1 MKINN
6 IIAAILKEEQR
17 KAEEESANRQALSVL
32 QNTRQNS
39 GGNMVNGAGEWY
51 FYNTSTMSFGF
62 SEFSKKWGKR
72 KLEDNWR
79 ISNKQTVDF
88 GDNQLDKNDET
99 EDGEPKDTSALA
111 ANPKNKSFYLK
122 DVPLTEEKMKKSNDK
137 VEKALYNMGYIYYEG
152 LKDLDKAKETFEIL
166 IKRFPKGKQVLGSYY
181 QLYKINSDLGDKVKE
196 DYYKDLIM
204 KEYPESD
211 YAKIIADP
219 EYYKQIQ
226 AKKNEINLFYD
237 ETYKAFILGSYN
249 KVITNYQTATSKY
262 KLSPIFPKFEYLNAL
277 SLGKTKGKD
286 SLITSLNSLIT
297 KYPNHEIIPMAQM
310 VLAYLNGGNEVNL
323 AKNGTP
329 NITPETKGKPKIISE
344 TPKNNEIGNT
354 VKKDTVVSKRVN
366 NEIKDQL
373 SVYKDNMEGVH
384 FFILMVD
391 ASKVNVNVLKIKI
404 SDFNRKYYSTN
415 NLEIT
420 SIIYN
425 KNIHLISVT
434 QFENAEKAMLYYKT
448 IRSDEYIYS
457 TLDTATTSD
466 FLISS
471 ENFTTFYKLK
481 DLDGY
486 QSFFNSIYL
495 KK

>member
-1 MKINN
+1 
-6 IIAAILKEEQR
+6 
-17 KAEEESANRQALSVL
+17 
-32 QNTRQNS
+32 
-39 GGNMVNGAGEWY
+39 
-51 FYNTSTMSFGF
+51 
-62 SEFSKKWGKR
+62 
-72 KLEDNWR
+72 
-79 ISNKQTVDF
+79 
-88 GDNQLDKNDET
+88 
-99 EDGEPKDTSALA
+99 
-111 ANPKNKSFYLK
+111 
-122 DVPLTEEKMKKSNDK
+122 
-137 VEKALYNMGYIYYEG
+137 
-152 LKDLDKAKETFEIL
+152 
-166 IKRFPKGKQVLGSYY
+166 
-181 QLYKINSDLGDKVKE
+181 
-196 DYYKDLIM
+196 M

-226 AKKNEINLFYD
+226 AKKNEINIFYD

-286 SLITSLNSLIT
+286 SLIISLNSLIT

-310 VLAYLNGGNEVNL
+310 VLAYINGGNEVNL

-354 VKKDTVVSKRVN
+354 VKKDTVISKRVN

-391 ASKVNVNVLKIKI
+391 ASKINVNVLKIKI